1 MIKQLIA
8 EIYWNEIRKNE
19 NYLYGSQIKFQEDLV
34 NFYNLRF
41 ASGKPIVTFKSR
53 TNYQGDR
60 HSPDL
65 PILTQGKR
73 YQLEF
78 LIDSVPELSFFLQL
92 DFFNRQT
99 EQIESIVLRKS
110 GESFIFP
117 RDTFTY
123 TLTLMSAGCQ
133 SVAYHKIMM
142 YEINEEEEKESEFRT
157 FENRYLR
164 ELLPKDLDLVK
175 DLVKYI

>member
-19 NYLYGSQIKFQEDLV
+19 NYLYGYQITFQEDLV

-41 ASGKPIVTFKSR
+41 ASGKPIITFKSR

-92 DFFNRQT
+92 DFFNRQA

>member
-1 MIKQLIA
+1 M
-8 EIYWNEIRKNE
+8 
-19 NYLYGSQIKFQEDLV
+19 